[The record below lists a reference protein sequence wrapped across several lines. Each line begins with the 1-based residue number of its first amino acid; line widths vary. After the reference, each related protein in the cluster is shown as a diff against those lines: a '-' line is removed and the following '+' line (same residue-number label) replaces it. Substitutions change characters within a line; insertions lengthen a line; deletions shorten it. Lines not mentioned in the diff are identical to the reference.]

1 MREGYTHHL
10 EGLNSCRWRSGEF
23 SLGETVAVS
32 CGLLPWR
39 WIQAGCRCR
48 GGTAK
53 RVTHG
58 GGAGE
63 GVGRSGAQRQKGRFY
78 GEDLRG
84 KERGSPE
91 PCRVWETPG
100 QEKLDATIRRSWAS
114 CHVIRGGDWLGW
126 TVAGGR
132 SHVIS

>member
-39 WIQAGCRCR
+39 WIQAGCPCR

-53 RVTHG
+53 RVTRG

-63 GVGRSGAQRQKGRFY
+63 GGREEWGAETKGKI
-78 GEDLRG
+78 LR
-84 KERGSPE
+84 
-91 PCRVWETPG
+91 
-100 QEKLDATIRRSWAS
+100 RRSQREGERQPGALSSVGDTWAGEAG
-114 CHVIRGGDWLGW
+114 CH
-126 TVAGGR
+126 
-132 SHVIS
+132 H